1 MIFQSFASSS
11 EGNAYLVSD
20 GMTQILIECGITYKK
35 LQEACGFKLTS
46 LHGVLVSH
54 EHNDHS
60 QCVKRFLRNCVPV
73 YLTQGTARALTE
85 ANKLSEELLDLATEM
100 VAGEQFPIGTITV
113 KPFGTFHDAQEPVGF
128 VLKSSIDGE
137 TVAFATDTVNLPYNF
152 PGVNILAVEANFQ
165 QDILDRCERMPEKTR
180 HRISNTH
187 MEIDR
192 LCQCLRRMDLK
203 ACREIYLLHLS
214 GATSHEGQFINKV
227 ARAVP
232 RHVKV
237 SACPK

>member
-1 MIFQSFASSS
+1 MRFQSLASSS
-11 EGNAYLVSD
+11 TGNAYIVDD
-20 GMTQILIECGITYKK
+20 GCTSILIECGLTHKK
-35 LQEACGFKLTS
+35 LQQLCGFKTTALD
-46 LHGVLVSH
+46 GCLVSH
-54 EHNDHS
+54 EHKDHS
-60 QCVKRFLRNCVPV
+60 QCVEKVIVSGVPV
-73 YLTQGTARALTE
+73 YLSQGTARAL
-85 ANKLSEELLDLATEM
+85 ELPESVLDMAQEM
-100 VAGEQFPIGTITV
+100 ESGKRFAIGSIDIL
-113 KPFGTFHDAQEPVGF
+113 PFTTFHDAQEPLGF
-128 VLKSSIDGE
+128 VMQSRVDGD
-137 TVAFATDTVNLPYNF
+137 TFAFATDTVNLPYNF
-152 PGVNILAVEANFQ
+152 PGVNLLAVEANFQ

-192 LCQCLRRMDLK
+192 LCQCLRRMDLR